1 MAMAV
6 SAGSPASSS
15 EVRCEG
21 CKSVVASVALLQC
34 DWKPSIGCSHCWVP
48 GGNSEGANVRHTHT
62 QNQRRFQPVC
72 AEAWN
77 GLFRY
82 ASCKLQQNCWIFD
95 TLDLFVVSLNV
106 GMFQTDSGGCLES
119 QVEIC
124 LYAVSSRVRRGRN
137 PIRVSTFK
145 SIATIAILIECLNTV
160 DLRLALARISQ
171 ECTMHFA
178 WWHESFLTC
187 SHSKACNVLLSWW
200 STAKSQ
206 IRITKMCC
214 S

>member
-1 MAMAV
+1 MFAWFRMAMAV
-6 SAGSPASSS
+6 STGSPASSS

-62 QNQRRFQPVC
+62 QTESAPVSARMC
-72 AEAWN
+72 WSLKWFIPI
-77 GLFRY
+77 LFRY
-82 ASCKLQQNCWIFD
+82 ASRKLQQNIWIFD

-106 GMFQTDSGGCLES
+106 GMFQTDSGGCLELES

-137 PIRVSTFK
+137 PIR
-145 SIATIAILIECLNTV
+145 
-160 DLRLALARISQ
+160 
-171 ECTMHFA
+171 
-178 WWHESFLTC
+178 
-187 SHSKACNVLLSWW
+187 
-200 STAKSQ
+200 
-206 IRITKMCC
+206 
-214 S
+214 

>member
-1 MAMAV
+1 MVTQTKKQLEFVPPSHTGRSPWREPVWGGCWRQTHCRDIPKTLVFAWFRMAMAV
-6 SAGSPASSS
+6 SAGSPTSSS

-34 DWKPSIGCSHCWVP
+34 DWKPSIGCSHCWVV

-62 QNQRRFQPVC
+62 QNQRWFQPVC

-82 ASCKLQQNCWIFD
+82 ASCKLQQNRWIFD

-106 GMFQTDSGGCLES
+106 GMFQTDSVGCLES

-124 LYAVSSRVRRGRN
+124 LYAVSSRVRRGRH
-137 PIRVSTFK
+137 PIR
-145 SIATIAILIECLNTV
+145 
-160 DLRLALARISQ
+160 
-171 ECTMHFA
+171 
-178 WWHESFLTC
+178 
-187 SHSKACNVLLSWW
+187 
-200 STAKSQ
+200 
-206 IRITKMCC
+206 
-214 S
+214 